1 MVSENLVD
9 KVDLVLDEVYKKHGI
24 IYGKPSKEVIKLVL
38 EALGILQEVLDR
50 LEKIDVS
57 YGMPDK

>member
-38 EALGILQEVLDR
+38 EALVILQRV